1 MKSSEQDVA
10 AIFDLDGTLYDGILY
25 QGLFRHHR
33 EQNFNVGKVFGFM
46 LCHMPIWL
54 LSLARLLPKELLY
67 RMHGANLAWV
77 MGGVSLE
84 RADDI
89 WDWIIEQ
96 TIIPMWRPEMM
107 ALIEDHREKGHRL
120 ILLSGSFQPLLDKIV
135 EELDFERAI
144 ATPLKVRNGRYTGWI
159 ESPPAIG
166 KGKLQRLTQFLETEG
181 RDIDLGQSYH
191 YADSIVDVPA
201 MEIVGNPVAV
211 YPLEDLARVAA
222 ERGWHVIGEPKKSTP
237 V

>member
-10 AIFDLDGTLYDGILY
+10 AIFDFDGTLYDGILY

-33 EQNFNVGKVFGFM
+33 EHNFNVGKVYCFM

-54 LSLARLLPKELLY
+54 LSLAKLFPKELLY

-77 MGGVSLE
+77 LGGVSLE
-84 RADDI
+84 RADEI
-89 WDWIIEQ
+89 WEWIIEQ
-96 TIIPMWRPEMM
+96 TIIPKLRPEMM
-107 ALIEDHREKGHRL
+107 ALIEDHREKRHRL

-135 EELDFERAI
+135 ERLNCERAI

-159 ESPPAIG
+159 EKPPAIG
-166 KGKLQRLTQFLETEG
+166 TGKLQRLNQFLNAEG
-181 RDIDLGQSYH
+181 RDIDLQRSYH

-211 YPLEDLARVAA
+211 YPLEDLAEVAA
-222 ERGWHVIGEPKKSTP
+222 ERGWPVIGEP
-237 V
+237 

>member
-1 MKSSEQDVA
+1 MKISAPDIA
-10 AIFDLDGTLYDGILY
+10 AIFDFDGTLYDGILY

-33 EQNFNVGKVFGFM
+33 EHNFNVGKVFVFM

-54 LSLARLLPKELLY
+54 LSLARLFPKEPLY

-77 MGGVSLE
+77 LGGVTLE
-84 RADDI
+84 RADAI
-89 WDWIIEQ
+89 WEWVIEQ
-96 TIIPMWRPEMM
+96 TIIPNLRPEMM
-107 ALIEDHREKGHRL
+107 DLIEDHRNRGHRL

-135 EELDFERAI
+135 ERLNCERAI
-144 ATPLKVRNGRYTGWI
+144 ATPLRVRRGRYSGWI
-159 ESPPAIG
+159 ENPPAIG

-181 RDIDLGQSYH
+181 QDIDLGQSYH

-201 MEIVGNPVAV
+201 MEVVGNPVAV

-222 ERGWHVIGEPKKSTP
+222 ERGWPVIGEP
-237 V
+237 